1 MSAKAAF
8 LSVAAKTGQ
17 KGSREIPRD
26 PVRYGPVPPTKNT
39 DQNSAH
45 CSTPVQGDPDDDRR
59 K

>member
-26 PVRYGPVPPTKNT
+26 PVRYGPVPPNQNT
-39 DQNSAH
+39 DQTLPTAQH
-45 CSTPVQGDPDDDRR
+45 LYKGIPMTTE
-59 K
+59 